1 MVFIRGNKTVEEL
14 LQVLKNSV
22 ANGTVKDIPVE
33 RGTLGLVL
41 PFSGEFSILENH
53 TIFRNF
59 NLKGKRPVNCYSYSI
74 LGTSAPQ
81 TTVQAQ
87 PPFVGTRKKF
97 LKSWMIALLAVI
109 GGLVFLVLICA
120 IIACCCYR
128 RRKKK
133 EGILTVTSYSIGKA
147 FVVCSYLGQHFNNF
161 RLT

>member
-1 MVFIRGNKTVEEL
+1 MVFCYHF
-14 LQVLKNSV
+14 QVSSV
-22 ANGTVKDIPVE
+22 FWKI
-33 RGTLGLVL
+33 
-41 PFSGEFSILENH
+41 ILFFGISSWRE
-53 TIFRNF
+53 
-59 NLKGKRPVNCYSYSI
+59 KGPVNCYFCSV

-87 PPFVGTRKKF
+87 PPFVGAREKS
-97 LKSWMIALLAVI
+97 LESWMIALLAVI

-128 RRKKK
+128 RGKKK